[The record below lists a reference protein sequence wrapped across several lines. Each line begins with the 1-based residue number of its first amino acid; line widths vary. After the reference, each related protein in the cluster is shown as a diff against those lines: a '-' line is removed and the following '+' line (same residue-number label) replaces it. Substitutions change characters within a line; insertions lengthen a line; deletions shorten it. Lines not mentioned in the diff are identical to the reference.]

1 MHCLFDFFN
10 GPSAHNWL
18 ECVRHK
24 FQFRLFSGAFQFQFL
39 ASGLLRLNLAPG
51 YKLPWKL
58 ANNCARRTRPGAAPD
73 NCGFDPIFNFTT
85 AGAGA
90 KTITICCCTRSPESI
105 LLCSRVAEDEVENPE
120 ICQTCRAGRWKIH
133 GEGNIPTC
141 QGDIKVLFYSSRC
154 HCFAFRGS
162 QQHSPSL
169 IVLSIHLAPYYSGWP
184 VANMQHHLNHDCS
197 LLLFLLPLI

>member
-1 MHCLFDFFN
+1 M
-10 GPSAHNWL
+10 
-18 ECVRHK
+18 
-24 FQFRLFSGAFQFQFL
+24 
-39 ASGLLRLNLAPG
+39 APG

-58 ANNCARRTRPGAAPD
+58 ANNCARRTPPGAAPD

-85 AGAGA
+85 ARERAGA
-90 KTITICCCTRSPESI
+90 KTITICCTQSPDSI

-120 ICQTCRAGRWKIH
+120 ICQTCRAGRWKIR

-141 QGDIKVLFYSSRC
+141 QGDIKALFYSSRC

-197 LLLFLLPLI
+197 LLLFLLPLF